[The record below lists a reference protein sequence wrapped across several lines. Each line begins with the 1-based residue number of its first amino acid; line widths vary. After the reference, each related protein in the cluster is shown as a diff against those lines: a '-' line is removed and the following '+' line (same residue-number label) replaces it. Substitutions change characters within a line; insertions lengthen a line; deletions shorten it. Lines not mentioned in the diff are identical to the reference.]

1 MNLDDERLEYEKQVK
16 NQLGRKAQAG
26 GGAAVLLGL
35 LMLFA
40 LPPARPGANVDL
52 HPMAKLMV
60 GIGAFSAAI
69 GTLGRIFFLPPE

>member
-1 MNLDDERLEYEKQVK
+1 
-16 NQLGRKAQAG
+16 
-26 GGAAVLLGL
+26 
-35 LMLFA
+35 MLFA

-60 GIGAFSAAI
+60 GIGTFSAAI